1 MIPVGYAGIFTYLP
15 RTVRMKKDRKY
26 PRRRS
31 SDYLFVVDRN
41 GDKMIGR
48 VGNLSLGGVMVI
60 GDGPMPVGDTMHLKL
75 AFGHKVLDRDHL
87 EFEAECRWSA
97 RNDLADWW
105 ETGFEIHGLSQPE
118 SAVLQQFLRDMM
130 QSESDRLNA
139 KASKSES
146 TKPRLEYIRDRSVY
160 DRHMVK
166 THLKG

>member
-1 MIPVGYAGIFTYLP
+1 
-15 RTVRMKKDRKY
+15 MKKDRRH

-31 SDYLFVVDRN
+31 SDYLFVVDRKT
-41 GDKMIGR
+41 DKMLGR
-48 VGNLSLGGVMVI
+48 VGNLSLGGMMVI
-60 GDGPMPVGDTMHLKL
+60 GDGPMPVGDTLRLKL
-75 AFGHKVLDRDHL
+75 AFGHKVLDRDCL
-87 EFEAECRWSA
+87 EFDAECRWSA

-105 ETGFEIHGLSQPE
+105 ETGFELRGLSP
-118 SAVLQQFLRDMM
+118 SDLTVLQQLLCDLM

-146 TKPRLEYIRDRSVY
+146 TKPRLEYVRDRSVY